1 MDSFGIITR
10 KDWTLSPA
18 ACVVCEAL
26 EEAVTARDTLD
37 RQNPG
42 QRAWRAAAQ
51 QRRRGERALPA
62 DTGLAARP

>member
-1 MDSFGIITR
+1 
-10 KDWTLSPA
+10 
-18 ACVVCEAL
+18 
-26 EEAVTARDTLD
+26 VTARHTLE
-37 RQNPG
+37 RQNPR